1 MSKVWETYKHIK
13 CSDFIAWWNKL
24 STKHKVEWQEEKDK
38 ISAIEG
44 NNGVLTVYFKDGT
57 MEVWKQSKWRKKLKK
72 IRGRNEN

>member
-38 ISAIEG
+38 IDQKIEEEFWDRESRR
-44 NNGVLTVYFKDGT
+44 VIRDK
-57 MEVWKQSKWRKKLKK
+57 KWLN
-72 IRGRNEN
+72 I